1 MKHVPSWNRRTI
13 LAASAASLTAA
24 TLVGRRRLGA
34 AVPAA
39 SRHPF
44 GRPLVFAHRGASGER
59 PEHTL
64 AAYTLAMEQGADYIE
79 PDLRLTKDGV
89 FICLHDATLE
99 RTTDVAVRPE
109 FAARA
114 RPDKKGVPRWPVTDF
129 TLAEIRS
136 LKARQGQAGRS
147 REFDGR
153 EAIPTFAELV
163 TLVRAH
169 NAAAGTRVGITPEL
183 KGSDAPRFLQFV
195 REQELETGGRA
206 GAAVPLHVQS
216 FDLKAVLAVRPHLA
230 SPCVWLVSKRPDD
243 PQLAEL
249 AGRIDGISI
258 AKAALLADDPAAYVA
273 RLHAAGLCVVSWTF
287 ADDRYDS
294 KRFGSAAEELAVAL
308 AAGVDALFTDF
319 PASGVT
325 ARDRFVAGG

>member
-13 LAASAASLTAA
+13 LTASAASLTA
-24 TLVGRRRLGA
+24 LLGGIRRLGA
-34 AVPAA
+34 AAPAA

-64 AAYTLAMEQGADYIE
+64 AAYTLAMQQGADYVE

-99 RTTDVAVRPE
+99 RTTDVADRPE

-114 RPDKKGVPRWPVTDF
+114 KPDKKGVPRWSAADF

-147 REFDGR
+147 RDFDGR
-153 EAIPTFAELV
+153 EGIPTFAELV
-163 TLVRAH
+163 ALVRAH
-169 NAAAGTRVGITPEL
+169 NASRGTRVGITPEL

-195 REQELETGGRA
+195 REQELEAGGPA
-206 GAAVPLHVQS
+206 GAALPLHVQS

-230 SPCVWLVSKRPDD
+230 SPCVWLVSKRPDEA
-243 PQLAEL
+243 QLAEL

-287 ADDRYDS
+287 ADDRFDS
-294 KRFGSAAEELAVAL
+294 KRFGSAAEELAAAL